1 MCRGLDRVCG
11 LDAMAKRRN
20 ARGGVKTVR
29 RPANAPVDPKKK
41 IAALK
46 VELAQALDENIRL
59 NAETREA
66 LERQTATAEI
76 LQVINS
82 SPGNLAPVFETI
94 LEKAHSLCAVAH
106 GALML
111 YDGKKFRAVAM
122 QGLSE
127 PLAGRLRGGYIPG
140 PNHPSQRLLEGARF
154 AQVTDWSKIDD
165 PSAVAPLKSGV
176 RTTLFIPLR
185 KDGKLLGQIGA
196 SRLEVRPFT
205 EKEIALLENFAA
217 QAVIAMENARLFE
230 ELRQRRDDL
239 SESLQ
244 QQTATADVLKVIS
257 RSTFD
262 LQKVFDALTESACRV
277 CGAYDAGLFLKSGAS
292 LRPHSHH
299 GPIPIEFDAAPVS
312 RDWVNGRSVVDR
324 RSVHVLDLHTEAAEF
339 PRGYEMARRMGHH
352 AILAVPL
359 VREQE
364 VIGSLTLR
372 RIEVL
377 PFTDKQIALAETF
390 AAQAVIA
397 IENTRLLN
405 ELRES
410 LEQQTATSD
419 VLRVISSS
427 PGELE
432 PVFQA
437 MLENA
442 TRVCGAKFGQMN
454 LYEDGTFRPVA
465 FYNVPPAYASLA
477 RTPFRSHE
485 QSGLGTVART
495 RQVVQ
500 IEDIRTLPPY
510 LEGDPSVVKLADLAG
525 ARSYFVVPMLKENE
539 LIGAITIYRQEV
551 KPFTAKQIE
560 LVANFAK
567 QAVIAIENT
576 RLLKELR
583 QRTEELSESLQ
594 QQTAT
599 ADVLKVISSSPGDLS
614 PVFASILVNATRICE
629 ARYGILFLA
638 EGQALRA
645 VAMHGV
651 TAEYAEARRR
661 EPIVRPSPG
670 TTLDIASRTRQ
681 PVQIA
686 DIRAEPAY
694 TSDPQRFAILD
705 LAAARTILAVPIL
718 KDDILVGIINIYRTE
733 VRPFAEQQIELVRNF
748 AAQAVIAI
756 ENSRLLSE
764 LRESLQQQTATSEV
778 LQIISSSPG
787 DLAPV
792 FDKMLENATL
802 VCGAE
807 FGAMSLAEGGS
818 LRSVALYNA
827 PPAYAAV
834 RVNKIFHPPPQ
845 GQLATAIQTKEA
857 VQVAD
862 IRTSAAYLEGSRAAV
877 ELAELGGARTVVIV
891 PMLREDEVIG
901 AITIY
906 RQEVRPFAD
915 KQIELVSNFAKQA
928 VIAIENARLLRE
940 LRQSLQQQTA
950 TADVLKTISRSSVE
964 LKTVLD
970 ALLETA
976 ARLCHADQSYMFRR
990 HADGLHHLIGA
1001 HGLSDVAEAFMQSNP
1016 FAPDRG
1022 TTSGRVALEHR
1033 PIHIPDVLA
1042 DPEYTFT
1049 EGQRLAGFRTMLGLP
1064 LLRED
1069 TLIGVF
1075 VIGRSR
1081 VEPFTDKEIEL
1092 LTTFADQAV
1101 IAIENARLFEELRDR
1116 QAELRVTFDNM
1127 GDGVVMFDAE
1137 ARLTAWNRNFQEML
1151 GLPEAFLAG
1160 RPSSAEHF
1168 RYLADRGEFSA
1179 DLEAQ
1184 LGRTV
1189 DDTGLEA
1196 RYERTRPDG
1205 RVVEVR
1211 RNPVPGGGFV
1221 LIYSDITQRKRAE
1234 ETIRAARDAAETAL
1248 RDLQAAQ
1255 ASLVHAQKMAA
1266 LGQLTA
1272 GIAHEIKN
1280 PLNFVNNFAGLSVEL
1295 LEELKQ
1301 AAAEAIGA
1309 LRADKRAEILE
1320 TIGMLTGNL
1329 EKIAEHGRRADGI
1342 VRSMLEHSR
1351 GSSGAWHATDLN
1363 ALVEETLNLA
1373 YHGARA
1379 QDREFEVMLE
1389 LDLENDLAPIEVVSQ
1404 DVSRAL
1410 LNLISNGF
1418 YAVTKRDREG
1428 NGLFRPALK
1437 IATREFGEGI
1447 EIRVRDNGIGIAP
1460 EYWEK
1465 LFQPF
1470 FTTKPTG
1477 EGTGLGLSI
1486 SYEIITQQHC
1496 GTITVDSKPGD
1507 FTEFTVRL
1515 PRRRP
1520 AMA

>member
-1 MCRGLDRVCG
+1 MCRAILTGFAG

-29 RPANAPVDPKKK
+29 RPASAPVDPKKK

-46 VELAQALDENIRL
+46 AELAQALEENVRL
-59 NAETREA
+59 IIETREA
-66 LERQTATAEI
+66 LERQSATAEV

-82 SPGNLAPVFETI
+82 SPGDLAPVFDAI
-94 LEKAHSLCAVAH
+94 LEKAHSLCGVAQ
-106 GALML
+106 GSLQL
-111 YDGKKFRAVAM
+111 YDGSKFRAVAVR
-122 QGLSE
+122 GLSE
-127 PLAGRLRGGYIPG
+127 AFADRLRQGVRLNPNTQG
-140 PNHPSQRLLEGARF
+140 PHLLKGARF
-154 AQVTDWSKIDD
+154 VQIPDLGAIDD
-165 PSAVAPLKSGV
+165 PMSRAGFELAGI
-176 RTTLFIPLR
+176 RTVLFIPLR
-185 KDGKLLGQIGA
+185 KDGQLLGRISA
-196 SRLEVRPFT
+196 SRKEVKLFT
-205 EKEIALLENFAA
+205 EKEIALLESFAT
-217 QAVIAMENARLFE
+217 QAVIAMENARLLG
-230 ELRQRRDDL
+230 ELRQRTDDL

-277 CGAYDAGLFLKSGAS
+277 CGAYDAGLFLKTGEF
-292 LRPHSHH
+292 LRMRSHH
-299 GPIPIEFDAAPVS
+299 GPIPIDFETAQIS
-312 RDWVNGRSVVDR
+312 RDWVTGRSVVDC
-324 RSVHVLDLHTEAAEF
+324 RSVHVLDLHTEQAEF
-339 PRGYEMARRMGHH
+339 PAGYEMARRMGHH

-364 VIGSLTLR
+364 VIGSFTLR
-372 RIEVL
+372 RTEVL

-397 IENTRLLN
+397 IENTRLLS

-437 MLENA
+437 MLANA
-442 TRVCGAKFGQMN
+442 TRICGAKFGQMN
-454 LYEDGTFRPVA
+454 LYEEGSFCPVA
-465 FYNVPPAYASLA
+465 FYNVPSAYAASLA
-477 RTPFRSHE
+477 QTPFQSHP

-500 IEDIRTLPPY
+500 IEDIRALPPY

-551 KPFTAKQIE
+551 KPFTAKQTE

-567 QAVIAIENT
+567 QAVIAIENA

-614 PVFASILVNATRICE
+614 PVFASILANATRICE
-629 ARYGILFLA
+629 ARFGILFLA
-638 EGQALRA
+638 EGEAFRV
-645 VAMHGV
+645 VAMQGV
-651 TAEYAEARRR
+651 PVEFAEARRR
-661 EPIVRPSPG
+661 EPVIHAGPG
-670 TTLDIASRTRQ
+670 TTMYMASRTKQ

-686 DIRAEPAY
+686 DIRANPAY
-694 TSDPQRFAILD
+694 TDDPQRFAILD
-705 LAAARTILAVPIL
+705 LAGARTIMATPMLNEGR
-718 KDDILVGIINIYRTE
+718 LVGIINIYRTE
-733 VRPFAEQQIELVRNF
+733 VRPFTEQQIELVRNF

-756 ENSRLLSE
+756 ENSRLLNE
-764 LRESLQQQTATSEV
+764 LRDSLQQQTATSEV
-778 LQIISSSPG
+778 LQIISSSPS
-787 DLAPV
+787 DLVPV
-792 FDKMLENATL
+792 FDKVLENATR

-807 FGAMSLAEGGS
+807 FGSMVLVEGD
-818 LRSVALYNA
+818 SVRQAALYNS
-827 PPAYAAV
+827 PAALAAA
-834 RVNKIFHPPPQ
+834 RANKVFRPHPQ
-845 GQLATAIQTKEA
+845 GQMATAIRTKQA

-862 IRTSAAYLEGSRAAV
+862 VRTTPAFLERIPYGV
-877 ELAELGGARTVVIV
+877 ELAELGGARTVVVV

-906 RQEVRPFAD
+906 RQEIRPFSD
-915 KQIELVSNFAKQA
+915 RQIELVNNFAKQA
-928 VIAIENARLLRE
+928 VIAIENARLLGE
-940 LRQSLQQQTA
+940 LR
-950 TADVLKTISRSSVE
+950 E
-964 LKTVLD
+964 
-970 ALLETA
+970 
-976 ARLCHADQSYMFRR
+976 
-990 HADGLHHLIGA
+990 
-1001 HGLSDVAEAFMQSNP
+1001 
-1016 FAPDRG
+1016 
-1022 TTSGRVALEHR
+1022 
-1033 PIHIPDVLA
+1033 
-1042 DPEYTFT
+1042 
-1049 EGQRLAGFRTMLGLP
+1049 
-1064 LLRED
+1064 
-1069 TLIGVF
+1069 
-1075 VIGRSR
+1075 
-1081 VEPFTDKEIEL
+1081 
-1092 LTTFADQAV
+1092 
-1101 IAIENARLFEELRDR
+1101 R

-1127 GDGVVMFDAE
+1127 GDGVVMFGADMRIA
-1137 ARLTAWNRNFQEML
+1137 AWNRNFQEIL
-1151 GLPEAFLAG
+1151 ELPDAFLAT
-1160 RPSSAEHF
+1160 RPSHVEYF
-1168 RYLADRGEFSA
+1168 NYLVDRGEYMSA
-1179 DLEAQ
+1179 EIEAQ
-1184 LGRTV
+1184 LSRSV
-1189 DDTGLEA
+1189 EDPRQEM
-1196 RYERTRPDG
+1196 RIERTRPDG
-1205 RVVEVR
+1205 RVIEMR
-1211 RNPVPGGGFV
+1211 RNPVPDGGFV
-1221 LIYSDITQRKRAE
+1221 LIYSDVTERKQAE
-1234 ETIRAARDAAETAL
+1234 QTIRAARDAAETAL

-1280 PLNFVNNFAGLSVEL
+1280 PLNFVNNFAGVSVEL
-1295 LEELKQ
+1295 LEELKE
-1301 AAAEAIGA
+1301 ATAGAIGA
-1309 LRADKRAEILE
+1309 LRADKRGEILE
-1320 TIGMLTGNL
+1320 TIRMLTGNL

-1342 VRSMLEHSR
+1342 VRSMLQHSR

-1379 QDREFEVMLE
+1379 QDRDFEVMLE
-1389 LDLENDLAPIEVVSQ
+1389 LDLESDLAPIEVVSQ

-1418 YAVTKRDREG
+1418 YAVTKRGREVDG
-1428 NGLFRPALK
+1428 AFRPALK

-1447 EIRVRDNGIGIAP
+1447 EIRVRDNGVGIAP

-1486 SYEIITQQHC
+1486 SYEIITQQHF

>member
-1 MCRGLDRVCG
+1 
-11 LDAMAKRRN
+11 MAKRRN

-46 VELAQALDENIRL
+46 VKLAQALEENIRL
-59 NAETREA
+59 NTETREA
-66 LERQTATAEI
+66 LERQTATAKI
-76 LQVINS
+76 VQVINS
-82 SPGNLAPVFETI
+82 SHGNLAPVFETI

-106 GALML
+106 GALLL
-111 YDGKKFRAVAM
+111 YDGEKLRAVAV

-127 PLAGRLRGGYIPG
+127 PLAERLRRGYIPG
-140 PNHPSQRLLEGARF
+140 PNHPSQRLLKGARF

-165 PSAVAPLKSGV
+165 PIAATALKAGV

-185 KDGKLLGQIGA
+185 REGKLLGQIGA

-277 CGAYDAGLFLKSGAS
+277 CGAYDAGLFLKAGDS
-292 LRPHSHH
+292 LRKHSHH
-299 GPIPIEFDAAPVS
+299 GPIPIDFDAAPIS
-312 RDWVNGRSVVDR
+312 RDWATGRSVIDR
-324 RSVHVLDLHTEAAEF
+324 RSVHVLDLHAEAAEF
-339 PRGYEMARRMGHH
+339 PAGYEMARRMGHH

-437 MLENA
+437 MLANA
-442 TRVCGAKFGQMN
+442 TRICGAKFGQMN
-454 LYEDGTFRPVA
+454 LYEDGSFRPVA
-465 FYNVPPAYASLA
+465 FYNVPSAYAAALA
-477 RTPFRSHE
+477 QTPFQSHP

-510 LEGDPSVVKLADLAG
+510 LERDPSVVKLADLAG

-629 ARYGILFLA
+629 ARYGILLLA
-638 EGQALRA
+638 EGPVFRA

-651 TAEYAEARRR
+651 TAEFAEARRR
-661 EPIVRPSPG
+661 EPIVRPGPG
-670 TTLDIASRTRQ
+670 TSLDIASRTRQ

-718 KDDILVGIINIYRTE
+718 KDDKLVGVINIYRTE
-733 VRPFAEQQIELVRNF
+733 VRPFADKQIELVKNF

-756 ENSRLLSE
+756 ENSRLLNE

-778 LQIISSSPG
+778 LQIISSSPS

-792 FDKMLENATL
+792 FDKMLENATR

-807 FGAMSLAEGGS
+807 FGSMNLVEGDS
-818 LRSVALYNA
+818 LRQAALYNA
-827 PPAYAAV
+827 PAALAAA
-834 RVNKIFHPPPQ
+834 RANKVFRPHPVGPM
-845 GQLATAIQTKEA
+845 AAAIRTKKA
-857 VQVAD
+857 VQIAD
-862 IRTSAAYLEGSRAAV
+862 VRTTAAYIERAPYSI
-877 ELAELGGARTVVIV
+877 ELAELGGARTVVVV

-901 AITIY
+901 SITIY

-928 VIAIENARLLRE
+928 VIAIENARLLKE

-990 HADGLHHLIGA
+990 HADGLHHLIAAYGV
-1001 HGLSDVAEAFMQSNP
+1001 SDEGEAFMQSNP

-1022 TTSGRVALEHR
+1022 TTSGRVALERR

-1049 EGQRLAGFRTMLGLP
+1049 EGQRLAGFRTLLGLP

-1137 ARLTAWNRNFQEML
+1137 ARLTAWNRNFQEMIE
-1151 GLPEAFLAG
+1151 LPEAFLAG
-1160 RPSSAEHF
+1160 RPSSAEYF
-1168 RYLADRGEFSA
+1168 RYLADRGEFISA

-1184 LGRTV
+1184 LGRSV
-1189 DDTGLEA
+1189 DDTELEM

-1234 ETIRAARDAAETAL
+1234 ETIHAARDAAERAL
-1248 RDLQAAQ
+1248 QDLQAAQ

-1280 PLNFVNNFAGLSVEL
+1280 PLNFVNNFAGVSVEL

-1342 VRSMLEHSR
+1342 VRSMLQHSR

-1379 QDREFEVMLE
+1379 QDRDFEIMLE

-1418 YAVTKRDREG
+1418 YAVTKRGREG

-1496 GTITVDSKPGD
+1496 GTITVDSKLGD